1 MEIKSASSEKQKAEI
16 LIKALARGMF
26 EEFKVGFGIIN
37 FELRG
42 SVEN

>member
-1 MEIKSASSEKQKAEI
+1 MEIKSASSEEHKAEI

-26 EEFKVGFGIIN
+26 EEFKAVFGIIN

-42 SVEN
+42 SVES